1 MPRVT
6 VTRRLNFN
14 AAHRLH
20 NPELSEREN
29 RELFG
34 LCNNPNWHGHNY
46 RLDVSV
52 TGEIDARSGYVI
64 DLKVLRDIVE
74 RHLIDKMDHKNLNVD
89 VDFMQGIN
97 PTAENI
103 VVACWQ
109 VLEPVVK
116 PGQLTRLRLWET
128 DNNYVE
134 YEGR

>member
-1 MPRVT
+1 MPVVT

-20 NPELSEREN
+20 NPRLSESEN

-46 RLDVSV
+46 RLEVSV
-52 TGEIDARSGYVI
+52 KGEVDERSGYVL
-64 DLKVLRDIVE
+64 DLKRLRDIVE
-74 RHLIDKMDHKNLNVD
+74 ARLVDQMDHKNLNVD
-89 VDFMQGIN
+89 VEFMRGIN

-103 VVACWQ
+103 AVVCWR
-109 VLEPVVK
+109 VLEPAVK
-116 PGQLTRLRLWET
+116 PARLTRIRLWET

-134 YEGR
+134 YEGE

>member
-6 VTRRLNFN
+6 VTRRLHFN

-20 NPELSEREN
+20 NPELSEDEN
-29 RELFG
+29 RQLFG

-52 TGEIDARSGYVI
+52 DGEIDERSGYVI
-64 DLKVLRDIVE
+64 DLKRLRDIVE
-74 RHLIDKMDHKNLNVD
+74 AHLIDRMDHRNLNVD
-89 VDFMQGIN
+89 VDFMRGIN

-103 VVACWQ
+103 VVTCWR
-109 VLEPVVK
+109 VLEPVVQ
-116 PGQLTRLRLWET
+116 PGRLTRLRLWET

>member
-20 NPELSEREN
+20 NPDLSDEEN

-34 LCNNPNWHGHNY
+34 VCNNPNWHGHNY

-52 TGEIDARSGYVI
+52 TGEIDQRTGYVI
-64 DLKVLRDIVE
+64 DLKLLREIVE
-74 RHLIDKMDHKNLNVD
+74 QHLIEKMDHKNLNID
-89 VDFMQGIN
+89 VDFMRGIN

-109 VLEPVVK
+109 VLEPAVK
-116 PGQLTRLRLWET
+116 PGRLTRLRLWET

-134 YEGR
+134 YEGS

>member
-1 MPRVT
+1 MPQVT

-20 NPELSEREN
+20 NPELSESEN
-29 RELFG
+29 KELFG

-52 TGEIDARSGYVI
+52 TGEIDQRTGYVI
-64 DLKVLRDIVE
+64 DLKRLRDIVE
-74 RHLIDKMDHKNLNVD
+74 THLIDKMDHKNLNVE
-89 VDFMQGIN
+89 VDFMRGVN

-103 VVACWQ
+103 VIACWR
-109 VLEPVVK
+109 VLEPVVR
-116 PGQLTRLRLWET
+116 PGRLKLLRLWET